1 MIRAHAI
8 ALDPNDK
15 QATHLAKAAGVAR
28 FAYNWALTEWGRQY
42 RAHTLD
48 ASLPKPSQ
56 AALRRQLNSV
66 KRVEFPWMSEVTKCA
81 PQMAIIHLGDA
92 FQNFFTRK
100 SRYPTY
106 RKKGVDDRFTLTNDQ
121 FAVSGKRVRIPKL
134 GWVRMREELRF
145 EGKILSSTV
154 SRRAGRWFISITV
167 DVASGDVSAA
177 VVPSPENQGVVG
189 VDLGVATL
197 AVLSTGERVVGPK
210 AHTALLA
217 RQRRLARS
225 LARKRRGSK
234 NRSKA
239 KGRLAKL
246 HARIANVR
254 LDATHKLTSRLVNE
268 FGTVVIED
276 LNVSGMMKNRRLAR
290 SISDA
295 SFREVR
301 RQLEYKCAERGK
313 HLVIADR
320 WFASSKTCSVC
331 GQRRA
336 GLMLSQRSWVCACC
350 GSLHDRDLNAAM
362 NLAAYAASSA
372 VSACGGE
379 GSGVTIMADAKPA
392 PAKQEVNSV
401 LT

>member
-1 MIRAHAI
+1 
-8 ALDPNDK
+8 
-15 QATHLAKAAGVAR
+15 
-28 FAYNWALTEWGRQY
+28 
-42 RAHTLD
+42 
-48 ASLPKPSQ
+48 
-56 AALRRQLNSV
+56 
-66 KRVEFPWMSEVTKCA
+66 MSEVTKCA

-92 FQNFFTRK
+92 FQNFFVRK
-100 SRYPTY
+100 SHYPTF

-134 GWVRMREELRF
+134 GWVRMREVLRF
-145 EGKILSSTV
+145 EGKVLSGTV
-154 SRRAGRWFISITV
+154 TRRAGRWYLSITV
-167 DVASGDVSAA
+167 DVASSDMSAA
-177 VVPSPENQGVVG
+177 AAAFPENQGVVG

-210 AHTALLA
+210 AHTTMLA
-217 RQRRLARS
+217 RQRRLAHS
-225 LARKRRGSK
+225 LARKQKGSR
-234 NRSKA
+234 NRTKA

-246 HARIANVR
+246 HARTANIR
-254 LDATHKLTSRLVNE
+254 LDATHKLTRRLANE
-268 FGTVVIED
+268 FGTIVIED
-276 LNVSGMMKNRRLAR
+276 LNVSGMMKNHRLAR

-331 GQRRA
+331 GKRHA
-336 GLMLSQRSWVCACC
+336 GLELSHRSWVCACC
-350 GSLHDRDLNAAM
+350 GSRHDRDQNAAK

-392 PAKQEVNSV
+392 PTKQEANGV
-401 LT
+401 LA